1 MLIVFSIVGKGNHS
15 VNHIQKI
22 KPRVEQLCREMGLQ
36 YHTEANEG
44 RIYINLSGG
53 PADNPPPAPGYPGY
67 PGQSHSGGYQQHHG
81 QQHHGGHHNQQ
92 QQQQEMQ
99 YEEEVK
105 KALPKVL
112 KLLKSCCIVM

>member
-1 MLIVFSIVGKGNHS
+1 MLTVFSIVGKGNHS

-53 PADNPPPAPGYPGY
+53 PADNPPPAPGYPG
-67 PGQSHSGGYQQHHG
+67 QSHSGGYQQHHG